1 MSSLKYAYRPQLRS
15 KSGEAAALNNLSSRA
30 KSRLAP
36 VINIV
41 ANPPSGFAN
50 DITAAWGGGSMA
62 LDGSYNVV
70 ATSSTGAFANL
81 FGAIGTGG
89 VKLIPAIN
97 MGETGP
103 YLNTVKTFVGS
114 FGPGLVLRA
123 KLTDLP
129 MVGAYAAAQG
139 WATSEIDLIVDLK
152 EVQGYDPSLLHPMV
166 LAAMTKNVVAGN
178 WRSVTLG
185 ASSAPRDTSGL
196 PQGRSVLPRQ
206 CWSVWEVT
214 AKAVPYTLDFSDYG
228 TGTPNLS
235 DPPGLAM
242 TKATVSPRYTVDG
255 NWIIRKGKPTNGKN
269 GEAMPKQYKAHAAA
283 LVAEPQFGGLSMC
296 WGDDRILQIRAG
308 TATPGNRTTWASIGA
323 SRHLNLVSTR
333 LP

>member
-1 MSSLKYAYRPQLRS
+1 MSSLKYTYRPQLRS

-36 VINIV
+36 VINMV
-41 ANPPSGFAN
+41 TKPPAGFAN

-62 LDGSYNVV
+62 LDGSYNV
-70 ATSSTGAFANL
+70 AATGSTSSFANL

-103 YLNTVKTFVGS
+103 YLGAVTTFVGS

-123 KLTDLP
+123 KLSDLP
-129 MVGAYAAAQG
+129 TVGAYAAAQG
-139 WATSEIDLIVDLK
+139 WATSDIDLIVDLK
-152 EVQGYDPSLLHPMV
+152 EVQGYDPSLLYPMV
-166 LAAMTKNVVAGN
+166 ETAMIKNIASGN
-178 WRSVTLG
+178 WRSVTLA
-185 ASSAPRDTSGL
+185 ASSAPRDNSGL

-206 CWSVWEVT
+206 CWKVWEAT
-214 AKAVPYTLDFSDYG
+214 AKAVPYILDFSDYG
-228 TGTPNLS
+228 TGTPDLS

-242 TKATVSPRYTVDG
+242 TKATVSARYTVDDS
-255 NWIIRKGKPTNGKN
+255 WIIRKGKPTNGKN

-283 LVAEPQFGGLSMC
+283 LIAEPQFGGLSRC

-323 SRHLNLVSTR
+323 SRHLNLINAR